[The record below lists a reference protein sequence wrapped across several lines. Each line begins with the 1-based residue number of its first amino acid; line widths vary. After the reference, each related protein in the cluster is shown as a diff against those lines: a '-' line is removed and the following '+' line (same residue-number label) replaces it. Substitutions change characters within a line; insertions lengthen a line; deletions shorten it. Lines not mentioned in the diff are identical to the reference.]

1 MNPEEKK
8 TSRGGA
14 RLQKKEKTPRAPRQ
28 KKPSNLTAKQ
38 KALRVLFIVLTVI
51 AAIVVALFIFYK
63 LTVVRPEV
71 PNLVEQ
77 PDLQQGE
84 EFETTGPK
92 VYGDRK
98 EDFFT
103 FLVIG
108 RDTGGGGNT
117 DTLMVVSYDIP
128 NQQLNVLNLPRDTMV
143 NVPWDVKKINSVYNY
158 ASLYDKDGVDFLK
171 EEISYLI
178 GFQPD
183 FTVVVEWEAVGELV
197 DAIGPVEFDVPY
209 DMNYDD
215 GTQDLHIHLEAGL
228 QEIDGDKA
236 MQLLRWRKNN
246 KIVNGQFVSYG
257 GYVNGDL
264 GRIQTQQ
271 DFISAVIDKCLS
283 SLSVDKLPALAQI
296 FMNNVDTRG
305 TLTVGNIAWFAQ
317 EAILGGLSMEN
328 VNFMTLPAEG
338 VYVYSRTVGNNQS
351 YVVPIPDET
360 LEMINTYFNPFE
372 EDITLDQLDL
382 MSVNDDGTLSST
394 SGYVED
400 TAAAG
405 SQQSSSSQSKSDN
418 TSNSTVST
426 PKPSA
431 TPKTTS
437 TPTPS
442 ATPKVTATP
451 RPTATPKTTA
461 TPQPSATVKPSAT
474 PTPSATPEPAATPE
488 PTPAAT
494 PEPTPTPAATPQPD
508 TQPDIGP
515 GMEPVE

>member
-8 TSRGGA
+8 TGRGGA
-14 RLQKKEKTPRAPRQ
+14 RLQKKEKTPKAPKQ
-28 KKPSNLTAKQ
+28 KKPSNLTARQ
-38 KALRVLFIVLTVI
+38 KALRVLFIVVTVI
-51 AAIVVALFIFYK
+51 AAIIVALFIAYK
-63 LTVVRPEV
+63 LVVVRPEV

-77 PDLQQGE
+77 PELQEGE

-128 NQQLNVLNLPRDTMV
+128 NQKLSVLNIPRDTMV

-209 DMNYDD
+209 DMSYDD

-296 FMNNVDTRG
+296 FINNVDTRD

-317 EAILGGLSMEN
+317 EAILGGLSMDN

-394 SGYVED
+394 SGNVED

-405 SQQSSSSQSKSDN
+405 SQQSSKDTSSSKDN
-418 TSNSTVST
+418 SSSGTASV
-426 PKPSA
+426 
-431 TPKTTS
+431 TS

-451 RPTATPKTTA
+451 SATATPK
-461 TPQPSATVKPSAT
+461 PSATVKPSAT
-474 PTPSATPEPAATPE
+474 PAPSATPSATPTPAATPE

-508 TQPDIGP
+508 TQPEIGP